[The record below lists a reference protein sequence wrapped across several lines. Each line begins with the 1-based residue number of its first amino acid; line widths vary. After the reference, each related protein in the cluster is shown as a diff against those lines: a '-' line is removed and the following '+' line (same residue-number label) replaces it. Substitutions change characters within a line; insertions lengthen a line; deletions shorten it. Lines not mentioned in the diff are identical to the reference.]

1 VLGLTIDTNVSY
13 LARAFAAAGVRVS
26 RTASVPDVPG
36 AIRDAV
42 AGGLARTG
50 CVITSGG
57 LGPTR
62 DDMTKRTIAD
72 LFELPLVTDA
82 PYLAQLEARWQ
93 RLGRGG
99 SMPEANR
106 TQAEHPAGAVLL
118 PNPHGTAPGLWLE
131 GPPGTVVM
139 LPGVPHEF
147 RALADAEV
155 LPRLAAQ
162 STARTVTRSRVLRT
176 TGITESGLADRIGP
190 LEAVLAPV
198 TVAYLPSFD
207 GTDLRLTA
215 WQVAA
220 ADAETQLARAA
231 AVIADAVGDRIYG
244 EGDTDLAAV
253 VLDRATAD
261 GIRVAVAESCTG
273 GLVGGRL
280 TAVPGASTVF
290 MGGLVAYADDVKVRE
305 LGVSR
310 ALLDAEGAVS
320 EGVVR
325 AMLDGVRARFD
336 AEAAVAVSGVA
347 GPDGGT
353 AAKPVG
359 TVWLGAACRAD
370 VRVVR
375 IGFPGNRQ
383 EIRARAAQAALD
395 LLREVLPSV
404 DASTG

>member
-1 VLGLTIDTNVSY
+1 
-13 LARAFAAAGVRVS
+13 
-26 RTASVPDVPG
+26 
-36 AIRDAV
+36 
-42 AGGLARTG
+42 
-50 CVITSGG
+50 
-57 LGPTR
+57 
-62 DDMTKRTIAD
+62 
-72 LFELPLVTDA
+72 
-82 PYLAQLEARWQ
+82 
-93 RLGRGG
+93 
-99 SMPEANR
+99 
-106 TQAEHPAGAVLL
+106 
-118 PNPHGTAPGLWLE
+118 
-131 GPPGTVVM
+131 
-139 LPGVPHEF
+139 
-147 RALADAEV
+147 
-155 LPRLAAQ
+155 
-162 STARTVTRSRVLRT
+162 
-176 TGITESGLADRIGP
+176 
-190 LEAVLAPV
+190 
-198 TVAYLPSFD
+198 
-207 GTDLRLTA
+207 
-215 WQVAA
+215 
-220 ADAETQLARAA
+220 
-231 AVIADAVGDRIYG
+231 
-244 EGDTDLAAV
+244 
-253 VLDRATAD
+253 
-261 GIRVAVAESCTG
+261 
-273 GLVGGRL
+273 
-280 TAVPGASTVF
+280 